1 MSATAALGQTSSL
14 LICLYYSRSLAQS
27 ITIVVN
33 HPIYDLFSKDLN
45 RVLVISVQLKL
56 LNLVSPQLSG
66 DALNICLGIFIAAAR
81 GVYHPAAIEAI
92 DQKPRRAGLN

>member
-1 MSATAALGQTSSL
+1 M
-14 LICLYYSRSLAQS
+14 QS

-33 HPIYDLFSKDLN
+33 QPIHDLFSKDLN

-66 DALNICLGIFIAAAR
+66 DTQNICLGIFIAAAR
-81 GVYHPAAIEAI
+81 RLYHPAGIVAI
-92 DQKPRRAGLN
+92 DQKPREPN